1 MLNKLM
7 IGLTL
12 LLMPVFVLALEYKS
26 IGVPKAI
33 LYDGPSVVASK
44 RFILYQ
50 YYPVEVIVSLSKW
63 IKVRD
68 AEGGIHWL
76 ESNALSSM
84 RTIIVKAD
92 ASLLYDAPLET
103 AKLVATV
110 EKNVVLKL
118 DELNP
123 VSGWLKVST
132 LNGLSGYVP
141 VGDVWGF

>member
-1 MLNKLM
+1 MLNKLN

-12 LLMPVFVLALEYKS
+12 LLMPVFALALEFKS

-33 LYDGPSVVASK
+33 LYDGPSAVASK

-50 YYPVEVIVSLSKW
+50 YYPVEVIVSLSNW

-76 ESNALSSM
+76 ESNNLSST

-92 ASLLYDAPLET
+92 TSLMHDAPIENS
-103 AKLVATV
+103 KLVASV
-110 EKNVVLKL
+110 EKDVVLKL
-118 DELNP
+118 DQMNP
-123 VSGWLKVST
+123 VNGWIKVST

>member
-1 MLNKLM
+1 MLNKLI

-12 LLMPVFVLALEYKS
+12 LFMPVFALALEFKS
-26 IGVPKAI
+26 IGVPKVI
-33 LYDGPSVVASK
+33 LYDGPSAVASK

-76 ESNALSSM
+76 ESSALSST

-92 ASLLYDAPLET
+92 ATLIHDAPIENS
-103 AKLVATV
+103 KLVASI

-118 DELNP
+118 DEMNP
-123 VSGWLKVST
+123 VNGWIKVST